1 MIDTTTKKR
10 RRRRKKK
17 IKDVFFSS
25 LPSFLR
31 GLRHS
36 PNVVYFDLEAS
47 IVMTGSISEVLLSKP
62 VISARMM
69 LRELAQIL
77 FFALFVRPLM
87 AIFIGYRTRG
97 RQWLPGAGPFVLIA
111 NHSSHLDTVSLL
123 NLFPLRRL
131 RDIQPVAAADY
142 FERNRFVAWFSH
154 IFFNILPIDRLR
166 ITPENNPIQRM
177 LAQLRAGKSLIIYP
191 EGTRGSGDE
200 IGPIRPGIAH
210 LLEQMPR
217 LPVTPVYLVNHG
229 KCLPKGEW
237 FPVPFFCEI
246 RIGPPQIISGGNRR
260 ESLEKLK
267 SALFS
272 LKNASRFICESDIS
286 ASSAKQTPSSSTH
299 PGRLESLSRVARRG
313 L

>member
-1 MIDTTTKKR
+1 
-10 RRRRKKK
+10 
-17 IKDVFFSS
+17 
-25 LPSFLR
+25 
-31 GLRHS
+31 
-36 PNVVYFDLEAS
+36 
-47 IVMTGSISEVLLSKP
+47 MTGSPSTVLLSRP
-62 VISARMM
+62 VISARMR

-87 AIFIGYRTRG
+87 AIFIGYRTQG

-154 IFFNILPIDRLR
+154 TFFNILPIDRRR
-166 ITPENNPIQRM
+166 ITPGNNPIQRM

-191 EGTRGSGDE
+191 EGARGSGDE
-200 IGPIRPGIAH
+200 IGPIRSGVAH

-217 LPVTPVYLVNHG
+217 LPVIPVYLVNHG

-246 RIGPPQIISGGNRR
+246 RVGPPQIYSGGNRR
-260 ESLEKLK
+260 ESLERLK

-272 LKNASRFICESDIS
+272 LKNAALRPAKF
-286 ASSAKQTPSSSTH
+286 ASSRSSGGEPHVAKITPPPERLMITTGTALRDDRRMFSPATAPGNTPDQKTLSPIEFFPADQT
-299 PGRLESLSRVARRG
+299 
-313 L
+313 